1 MAGAAFV
8 ILPLLIVYL
17 VAQRYFIEGVARTGI
32 RG

>member
-1 MAGAAFV
+1 V
-8 ILPLLIVYL
+8 ILPTLVVYL